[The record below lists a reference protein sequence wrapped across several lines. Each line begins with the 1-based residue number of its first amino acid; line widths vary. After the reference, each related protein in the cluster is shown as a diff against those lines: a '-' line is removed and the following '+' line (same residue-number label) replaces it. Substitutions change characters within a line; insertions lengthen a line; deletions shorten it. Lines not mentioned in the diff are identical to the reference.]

1 MFTKTTYVRMFKQS
15 PFQFTDYRLFGVLF
29 YRKRHQY
36 II

>member
-1 MFTKTTYVRMFKQS
+1 MITKTTYVRMFKDS
-15 PFQFTDYRLFGVLF
+15 PYQFTDYRLFSILL